1 VVNKLL
7 PTRYCCYYV
16 IVYDNEK
23 EERKG
28 PQIFYIAHWFMERHL
43 TAIAKRPQTQRG
55 TPTGGFQAYADPTK
69 DGKTVS
75 FTKEGKGKGNVSFLA
90 HRLIDRDY
98 DIDDALLEKVAGHPI
113 DELIHIPSYQEIK
126 DALYGEETTD
136 PEENNVES
144 EGEELGE
151 DDERDEEV
159 GEELEEGVSEGEDE
173 GIDKSGG
180 ETTELKDPRCPG
192 GGDFGLDIERLDH
205 CGDCKKWDPCS
216 LESIRLAE
224 ERKQKREERKTLPR
238 KEAPQSRRGSGGKK

>member
-1 VVNKLL
+1 MEEPPDDKVINKLL

-75 FTKEGKGKGNVSFLA
+75 FTKEGKGRGNVSFLA

-98 DIDDALLEKVAGHPI
+98 DIDDAILQKVADIPI
-113 DELIHIPSYQEIK
+113 DGLIDIPEYQEVK
-126 DALYGEETTD
+126 DAFFGHVEEEPEVEEEPDDQATTEVEQEEVVSEEET
-136 PEENNVES
+136 PEEETP
-144 EGEELGE
+144 
-151 DDERDEEV
+151 EEV
-159 GEELEEGVSEGEDE
+159 EVKEEA
-173 GIDKSGG
+173 
-180 ETTELKDPRCPG
+180 TELKDPRCPG

-205 CGDCKKWDPCS
+205 CGECKAWDKCS
-216 LESIRLAE
+216 AESDRLAE
-224 ERKQKREERKTLPR
+224 DRKKKREERKLPR
-238 KEAPQSRRGSGGKK
+238 KDDKSRRGGK